1 MFKFCP
7 TISPKYRVWIHA
19 GSFFVSNLFGQTTVN
34 WGTHKGPASPLNDF
48 TGWNASPTSIQ
59 KLLDITGANLGDT
72 TGYSDLNVGNTN
84 WSRGD
89 RIELDSMLQI

>member
-7 TISPKYRVWIHA
+7 TISPKYPVFGYMLA
-19 GSFFVSNLFGQTTVN
+19 ASFVSNLFGQTTVN

-48 TGWNASPTSIQ
+48 TGWNANPTSIQ

-89 RIELDSMLQI
+89 RIEL